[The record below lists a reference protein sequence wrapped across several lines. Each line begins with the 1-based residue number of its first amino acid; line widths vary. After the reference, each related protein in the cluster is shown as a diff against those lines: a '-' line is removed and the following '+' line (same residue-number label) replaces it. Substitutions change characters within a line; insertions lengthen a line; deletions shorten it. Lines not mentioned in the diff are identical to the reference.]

1 VGRRLTEKLNAL
13 GINTALQLAQ
23 ANTAFIR
30 KNFSVI
36 LERTVRELNGES
48 CISLEEAPPAKQ
60 QIVCS
65 RSFGERITDKD
76 AMHQAV
82 VQYAERAAEKLR
94 GERQYCRQVTTF
106 VRTSPFAVKEPCYS
120 NAAVEK
126 LPLPTQDSRDIIA
139 AACRAL
145 NHVWR
150 EGYRYMKAGVMLADF
165 TPSGIAQ
172 PGLFD
177 EIQPRKNSEKLMKTL
192 DELNQSGKGKVW
204 FAGRGTAPE
213 WQMKREMLS
222 PAYTTRWTDLPV
234 AQL

>member
-1 VGRRLTEKLNAL
+1 MGSCAAPSAKGDDKFIT
-13 GINTALQLAQ
+13 TDYLQQ
-23 ANTAFIR
+23 
-30 KNFSVI
+30 
-36 LERTVRELNGES
+36 
-48 CISLEEAPPAKQ
+48 CP
-60 QIVCS
+60 
-65 RSFGERITDKD
+65 
-76 AMHQAV
+76 
-82 VQYAERAAEKLR
+82 
-94 GERQYCRQVTTF
+94 
-106 VRTSPFAVKEPCYS
+106 
-120 NAAVEK
+120 
-126 LPLPTQDSRDIIA
+126 
-139 AACRAL
+139 L

-222 PAYTTRWTDLPV
+222 QCYTTKWRDIPL
-234 AQL
+234 ARLG